1 MAWEYDGGLGL
12 RGLVGLVGLWF
23 RPGTGD
29 WAFLRG
35 DAPVSF
41 LPTAAA
47 FGCLGGGGLVVL
59 RLLGLAGLAGLAVL
73 RLLGLAG
80 GLATLRL
87 LGLAGCLGVV
97 GFA

>member
-12 RGLVGLVGLWF
+12 RGLVGLWF

-41 LPTAAA
+41 LPTGGVL
-47 FGCLGGGGLVVL
+47 GCLGDVRCLLGGVF
-59 RLLGLAGLAGLAVL
+59 RLLGGGVF
-73 RLLGLAG
+73 RLLGAP
-80 GLATLRL
+80 
-87 LGLAGCLGVV
+87 